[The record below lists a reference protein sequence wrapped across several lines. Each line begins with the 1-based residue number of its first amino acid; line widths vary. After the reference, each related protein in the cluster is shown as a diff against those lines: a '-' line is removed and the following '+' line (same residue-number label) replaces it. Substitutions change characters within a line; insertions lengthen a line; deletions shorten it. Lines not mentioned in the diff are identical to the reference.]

1 MTFKINYKSNSAKIA
16 VLDSGYE
23 QNNDENIKIVKI
35 FDYDDGIDRYG
46 HGKKVI
52 DIINKSNKS
61 AQIYSIK
68 VLDDVGKG
76 NRKRI
81 LKALDWCYYNN
92 IELINI
98 SFSMSIDDKLIK
110 DKIDQLSE
118 LGVVV
123 ICSYDNTNILSYP
136 ASYISTIGV
145 TAHDKYFRKDD
156 VFIYKDRMVAYGKDL
171 ENSPGYYNSYAT
183 ARVTAFLSYNMDKID
198 EIRSK
203 LNE

>member
-1 MTFKINYKSNSAKIA
+1 MKCKNKITLFIFLVLIIINLKLKINNKNLMTFKINYKSNSAKIA

-98 SFSMSIDDKLIK
+98 SFSM
-110 DKIDQLSE
+110 
-118 LGVVV
+118 
-123 ICSYDNTNILSYP
+123 
-136 ASYISTIGV
+136 
-145 TAHDKYFRKDD
+145 
-156 VFIYKDRMVAYGKDL
+156 
-171 ENSPGYYNSYAT
+171 
-183 ARVTAFLSYNMDKID
+183 
-198 EIRSK
+198 
-203 LNE
+203 